1 MTIPNLKEQ
10 IIEVLQQGHV
20 LSLGTLDNQGVWVAD
35 VIYVHDNEL
44 NIYWMSYES
53 TRHSKA
59 IKINQKVAGTITVRE
74 KEDDLGLQ
82 IEGRAHATQSTRE
95 LLDKYQQKRNRPS
108 SKNEE
113 EILNGR
119 KWYCLKPT
127 LIQLLNKK
135 EFGYEKKTLQL

>member
-1 MTIPNLKEQ
+1 MHNLKEQ

-35 VIYVHDNEL
+35 VIYVHDDEL

-59 IKINQKVAGTITVRE
+59 IEINQKVAGTITVRE

-82 IEGRAHATQSTRE
+82 IEGIAQPITGNYE
-95 LLDKYQQKRNRPS
+95 LVRRFQ
-108 SKNEE
+108 
-113 EILNGR
+113 
-119 KWYCLKPT
+119 
-127 LIQLLNKK
+127 
-135 EFGYEKKTLQL
+135 EK